1 MNRRAFLI
9 AVLALGLAACE
20 QQATRNPLAPD
31 TRLTVENRDGSSHDF
46 TIEIVVSDADIERGL
61 MFRAALDPDAGM
73 LFHFGA
79 REIEAAFWMK
89 DTLIPLDLIF
99 VRADG
104 TVSRI
109 HEDARPNDLTE
120 ILSEGPIAA
129 VLEINAGR
137 TRELGIGVGSRL
149 RHPLFGNR

>member
-1 MNRRAFLI
+1 MDRRSLPED
-9 AVLALGLAACE
+9 AA
-20 QQATRNPLAPD
+20 
-31 TRLTVENRDGSSHDF
+31 
-46 TIEIVVSDADIERGL
+46 
-61 MFRAALDPDAGM
+61 M
-73 LFHFGA
+73 LFVFD
-79 REIEAAFWMK
+79 REDYLVFWMK
-89 DTLIPLDLIF
+89 DTLIPLDLVF